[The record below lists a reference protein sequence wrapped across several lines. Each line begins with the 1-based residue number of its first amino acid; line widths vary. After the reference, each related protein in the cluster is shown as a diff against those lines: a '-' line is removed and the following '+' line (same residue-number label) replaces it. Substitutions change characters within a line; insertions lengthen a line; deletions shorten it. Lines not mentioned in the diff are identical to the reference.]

1 MRILTTTAALV
12 IASAI
17 SAAAQTPIAAG
28 SLQIASKE
36 IGEADT
42 GKLKG
47 DLAKLAWSPDG
58 ATLYLQT
65 VERDRFGNGKEY
77 HYTIPVAGGEA
88 SKVDAQPDWAAR
100 YWTWKSAPAAP
111 GLPGFKIDVSTRRET
126 RRATAAPTGGS
137 LAGMGGDSASSGGA
151 GGGRGSGGGTGA
163 SEAANVALQGQ
174 TVQIVTLRL
183 KDEVVGEYVNANVA
197 PGLTFGWAPQGRAAI
212 AFADREGR
220 LVVMDEKGGKTRVA
234 DSKDVVLPAW
244 SDDGSRIAFLQR
256 SGKKKFKVMIA
267 SIDAK

>member
-1 MRILTTTAALV
+1 MRNLTTTAALV
-12 IASAI
+12 IVSAI
-17 SAAAQTPIAAG
+17 SADAQTPIAAG
-28 SLQIASKE
+28 SLQVAMKE
-36 IGEADT
+36 VGEVDT

-77 HYTIPVAGGEA
+77 HYTMPAGGGEA
-88 SKVDAQPDWAAR
+88 SKADAQPDWAAR

-111 GLPGFKIDVSTRRET
+111 GLPAFKFDVSTRRET
-126 RRATAAPTGGS
+126 RRATAAPPGGS
-137 LAGMGGDSASSGGA
+137 LAGMGGDSTGSGG
-151 GGGRGSGGGTGA
+151 GGGRGSSGGTGA

-174 TVQIVTLRL
+174 TAQIITLRL
-183 KDEVVGEYVNANVA
+183 KDEVVGEYVNANVV

-220 LVVMDEKGGKTRVA
+220 LVIMDEKGGKTRVA

-244 SDDGSRIAFLQR
+244 SDDGSRIAFLQK
-256 SGKKKFKVMIA
+256 SGKKKFKVMVA
-267 SIDAK
+267 SLDAK